1 MCLLANTSNDKPA
14 HLNKSLICLPMK
26 EKGIHLAK
34 KIDKMGMRCSDTA
47 VIYFEDVRV
56 PAKNI
61 IGQEGYGFTYQML
74 QFQQERLACAALS
87 LMPLERCI
95 SDTIEYT
102 KTRKAFGI
110 IAKCMGT
117 LPKVQKKKVEKKVS
131 EKVEEP
137 LRNAEKVVFN
147 P

>member
-1 MCLLANTSNDKPA
+1 
-14 HLNKSLICLPMK
+14 
-26 EKGIHLAK
+26 
-34 KIDKMGMRCSDTA
+34 MGMRCSDTA

-95 SDTIEYT
+95 ADTIG
-102 KTRKAFGI
+102 KI
-110 IAKCMGT
+110 IFFKWVDF
-117 LPKVQKKKVEKKVS
+117 LKNRQIVKSYFYLVW
-131 EKVEEP
+131 
-137 LRNAEKVVFN
+137 
-147 P
+147 

>member
-1 MCLLANTSNDKPA
+1 MISQTIIL
-14 HLNKSLICLPMK
+14 
-26 EKGIHLAK
+26 GIHLAK

-95 SDTIEYT
+95 ADTIGKMILILRRWIFK
-102 KTRKAFGI
+102 KTRQI
-110 IAKCMGT
+110 IF
-117 LPKVQKKKVEKKVS
+117 LPFLV
-131 EKVEEP
+131 
-137 LRNAEKVVFN
+137 NFIDF
-147 P
+147 

>member
-1 MCLLANTSNDKPA
+1 
-14 HLNKSLICLPMK
+14 
-26 EKGIHLAK
+26 
-34 KIDKMGMRCSDTA
+34 MGMRCSDTA

-95 SDTIEYT
+95 ADTIG
-102 KTRKAFGI
+102 KI
-110 IAKCMGT
+110 IFFKWVDF
-117 LPKVQKKKVEKKVS
+117 LKNRQIVKLYFYLVW
-131 EKVEEP
+131 
-137 LRNAEKVVFN
+137 
-147 P
+147 

>member
-1 MCLLANTSNDKPA
+1 
-14 HLNKSLICLPMK
+14 
-26 EKGIHLAK
+26 
-34 KIDKMGMRCSDTA
+34 MRCSDTA

-95 SDTIEYT
+95 ADTIGKGLSK
-102 KTRKAFGI
+102 KTRQI
-110 IAKCMGT
+110 IF
-117 LPKVQKKKVEKKVS
+117 LPFLV
-131 EKVEEP
+131 
-137 LRNAEKVVFN
+137 NFIDF
-147 P
+147 

>member
-1 MCLLANTSNDKPA
+1 MWITNAFQADWMCLLANTSSDKPA

-26 EKGIHLAK
+26 EKGISLAK
-34 KIDKMGMRCSDTA
+34 RIDKMGMRCSDTA

-61 IGQEGYGFTYQML
+61 IGVEGYGFTYQML

-95 SDTIEYT
+95 ADTIG
-102 KTRKAFGI
+102 KGFS
-110 IAKCMGT
+110 
-117 LPKVQKKKVEKKVS
+117 KKLVK
-131 EKVEEP
+131 
-137 LRNAEKVVFN
+137 
-147 P
+147 

>member
-1 MCLLANTSNDKPA
+1 
-14 HLNKSLICLPMK
+14 
-26 EKGIHLAK
+26 
-34 KIDKMGMRCSDTA
+34 MGMRCSDTA

-95 SDTIEYT
+95 ADTI
-102 KTRKAFGI
+102 G
-110 IAKCMGT
+110 
-117 LPKVQKKKVEKKVS
+117 KKKCPPPLKQFHFCVLMNGKNGWVCQKLRPAKK
-131 EKVEEP
+131 
-137 LRNAEKVVFN
+137 
-147 P
+147 